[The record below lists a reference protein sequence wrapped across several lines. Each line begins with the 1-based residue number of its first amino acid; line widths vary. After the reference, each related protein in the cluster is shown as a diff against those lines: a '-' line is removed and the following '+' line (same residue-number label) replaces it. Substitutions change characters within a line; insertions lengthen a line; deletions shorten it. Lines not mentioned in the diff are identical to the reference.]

1 MKTQTPTLAEI
12 QDYFKDALEGISVDK
27 LPFKGFN
34 EIFYVFEDY
43 YCRDNNSSIIVIWRD
58 GKYAEITKTIW
69 SKSNYAQITKTKKPE
84 APTLAEVQEYFK
96 DAAEGLTPNG
106 APFRGFNN
114 IDGKDGCYFCLDK
127 ESIIRILWANG
138 KYATITKTKE
148 PTEPVKTVKF
158 SDKEQDLL
166 TLIEHLQLT
175 LVVSGLKR
183 SKVTDDAIAKLKR
196 L

>member
-1 MKTQTPTLAEI
+1 MKTQTPTLE
-12 QDYFKDALEGISVDK
+12 
-27 LPFKGFN
+27 
-34 EIFYVFEDY
+34 
-43 YCRDNNSSIIVIWRD
+43 
-58 GKYAEITKTIW
+58 
-69 SKSNYAQITKTKKPE
+69 
-84 APTLAEVQEYFK
+84 EVQDYFK
-96 DAAEGLTPNG
+96 DAAEGLTPNN

-114 IDGKDGCYFCLDK
+114 IYEKEGSYFCLDK
-127 ESIIRILWANG
+127 KCIIRVIWANG
-138 KYATITKTKE
+138 KYATITKAKE

-183 SKVTDDAIAKLKR
+183 SKVTDDAIAKLKG